1 MAQHLTC
8 FASSGLAVAAS
19 SVMWSC
25 AVGLTADALGA
36 ELELHAASV
45 RVKHV
50 PHHNRCMGLPF
61 ISLSGWGPPPS
72 FRKPCAIL
80 TAWHSTGVSRRTG
93 SSWVNLAH
101 GGREAAARRPAAPP
115 PPPGASAHA
124 PGAATHS
131 GPAPPRR
138 RPPRPPAHAP

>member
-101 GGREAAARRPAAPP
+101 GG
-115 PPPGASAHA
+115 A
-124 PGAATHS
+124 PG
-131 GPAPPRR
+131 PPRGR
-138 RPPRPPAHAP
+138 PPPRPPPAPAPPHPPAPAPRARTRPRGALR